1 MESRSSRLA
10 RAAMLANAMLAS
22 ASIAAMPPTKNSE
35 FKLVEN
41 VKLGG
46 EGSWDY
52 VQVDPVRDRL
62 YISRV
67 GGYQV
72 LSSRL
77 ASIGSIPAG
86 AGTRVHG
93 IALAE
98 PLGLGITGDGDDRT
112 STIFDLKTLAVVRR
126 VRLPHGPDA
135 VSYDPFSRAAV
146 AVGEDDPN
154 LMAFDPRTGKILAD
168 VHMPGSPEAAAP
180 DGAGHLWVTLSDT
193 SEVAEVN
200 SRTWRVEGHWPVGG
214 KCEVPTPISLDRSGH
229 RVFIGCRSKVM
240 AVVDTDTHRLLGSV
254 PLCDGFDALVYD
266 PTTKRTLASC
276 NEGVLQVVDASSR
289 DHFNTVQTL
298 ATAPGAR
305 TMAFDAKRQR
315 VYLPVADKGPMLPRS
330 GDIPPRPAIVPDT
343 FRVIVAGRE

>member
-1 MESRSSRLA
+1 MESHLSRLA
-10 RAAMLANAMLAS
+10 RATILAIASLAS
-22 ASIAAMPPTKNSE
+22 ASIAAPTPSKNSE

-52 VQVDPVRDRL
+52 VQVDPVRNRL

-67 GGYQV
+67 GGTQV

-77 ASIGSIPAG
+77 SPVGSIPAG

-93 IALAE
+93 IALAQ

-112 STIFDLKTLAVVRR
+112 STIFNLQTLKVVRR
-126 VRLPHGPDA
+126 VHLPHGPDA

-146 AVGEDDPN
+146 AVAEDDPN
-154 LMAFDPRTGKILAD
+154 LMAFDPRTGKMLAD
-168 VHMPGSPEAAAP
+168 VRMPGSPEAAAA
-180 DGAGHLWVTLSDT
+180 DGVGHLWVTLSDT
-193 SEVAEVN
+193 SEIAVVN
-200 SRTWRVEGHWPVGG
+200 SRTWRVEGHWPIGG
-214 KCEVPTPISLDRSGH
+214 RCEVPTPVSVDPSGH
-229 RVFIGCRSKVM
+229 RAFIGCRSKVM
-240 AVVDTDTHRLLGSV
+240 AVIDTDTHRLLGLV
-254 PLCDGFDALVYD
+254 PLCDGVDALVYD

-276 NEGVLQVVDASSR
+276 NEGVLQVVDATSR
-289 DHFNTVQTL
+289 DHLQTVQML

-305 TMAFDAKRQR
+305 TMAFDTKRQR
-315 VYLPVADKGPMLPRS
+315 AYLPVADKGPMLPRS

-343 FRVIVAGRE
+343 FRVMVAGRD